1 MQKVGP
7 RPISRH
13 RTDLVSLL
21 YKKIHKIGDIYK
33 NRCIKHAVSAVA
45 YIPYKHFSIYG
56 KINEIDIE
64 RHNQFSINWYFLYDT
79 FQQKIDK

>member
-56 KINEIDIE
+56 KINEIYIE
-64 RHNQFSINWYFLYDT
+64 RHIQFSINWYFLYDP